1 MLPRI
6 TLSGSDELWNKKQ
19 LEVQRVLLNFAKQ
32 GLRTLVVAQKI
43 LDPYEY
49 ERLKKDHDKLKLSN
63 ASNKE
68 KKLNE
73 LYDKFE

>member
-1 MLPRI
+1 M
-6 TLSGSDELWNKKQ
+6 
-19 LEVQRVLLNFAKQ
+19 LLNFAKQ